1 MRILLS
7 VLLLLLV
14 MKNHLLTAVE
24 LPLSGPGLAG
34 GQILIDPVTR
44 GRPVVLVF
52 WASWCAVCVREMP
65 VLKRFHSTH
74 GERIDLVSC
83 TIDTDVAAAR
93 ACVARHQLDYPVIR
107 DGEMA
112 IAERFAVDATPTMV
126 LIGPD
131 GRELARG
138 RSLAQ
143 LGDALAKVG
152 VAKP

>member
-1 MRILLS
+1 MRI
-7 VLLLLLV
+7 VILLLLV
-14 MKNHLLTAVE
+14 MSQALTAVE
-24 LPLSGPGLAG
+24 FPLSGPGLAG
-34 GQILIDPVTR
+34 EATEKVQIDPVKR

-65 VLKRFHSTH
+65 ALKQFHATV
-74 GERIDLVSC
+74 GERVDLVAC
-83 TIDTDVAAAR
+83 TIDADVAAAR
-93 ACVARHQLDYPVIR
+93 ACVAKHQLTYPIIL

-126 LIGPD
+126 LIGTD

-138 RSLAQ
+138 RSLSQ
-143 LGDALAKVG
+143 LSEALAKLG